1 MSRRDTDDDAPWLAE
16 AELSP
21 RRGQGRETTRVSRR
35 SLFWTLFIGLVLVA
49 VAGVGVM
56 VLVAR
61 KDGGSTQGYMN
72 AENAP
77 LIAAE
82 TGPYKVE
89 PSDPKGL
96 EVAGQD
102 QTLYATGEGADQ
114 GSVIDQSAVP
124 ETPMARPT
132 AQGAGA
138 APPATVAANP
148 PGAPRNLLP
157 EAHRTTP
164 VAPDPAPPAPIAPRD
179 GDTGKVIIKPDV
191 KKPEVR
197 KPDAAKPANA
207 DTVKAEVAKAA
218 KPVRPDAV
226 SPTPPVVKASPK
238 PNAKPETKPETR
250 PSGTAHTVQLGAF
263 SSPEKAEAAWNALA
277 GRGMMGFNHRLIK
290 IEKGD
295 TTLYRLRASGGDAAA
310 LCAKLKSAGD
320 ACSVV
325 E

>member
-1 MSRRDTDDDAPWLAE
+1 MARRDTDDDAPWLAE

-77 LIAAE
+77 LISAE
-82 TGPYKVE
+82 TGPYKVL

-114 GSVIDQSAVP
+114 GSVIDESAVP
-124 ETPMARPT
+124 ETPMARPGS
-132 AQGAGA
+132 GATSA
-138 APPATVAANP
+138 LATPVAPPASP
-148 PGAPRNLLP
+148 PGAPRDLLP
-157 EAHRTTP
+157 EARKTMP
-164 VAPDPAPPAPIAPRD
+164 SAPEAAPPVVPRD
-179 GDTGKVIIKPDV
+179 AAVAARPMVKPAKIDAAKAETPKPDAL
-191 KKPEVR
+191 
-197 KPDAAKPANA
+197 KPDAAKLGKPDAA
-207 DTVKAEVAKAA
+207 KLGKPEATKVTKAA
-218 KPVRPDAV
+218 KADVLPPAV
-226 SPTPPVVKASPK
+226 
-238 PNAKPETKPETR
+238 PETKPVK
-250 PSGTAHTVQLGAF
+250 PDGTAHTVQLGAF

-277 GRGMMGFNHRLIK
+277 NRGMMGFNHRLIK